1 MRADRPAVERV
12 LAAVEQQQIEL
23 IRIDYVD
30 WAGLLRGRV
39 VGRERL
45 SEAFATGIGSAQTNV
60 TIGLD
65 DHETDPALG
74 PQSGEVWYVPDPTT
88 FVALPWQPG
97 YGHMFV
103 DIVQRDGEPWFGDPR
118 AALRRLAAEAAGEL
132 GVLRLGFEQEGH
144 LLRREGD
151 RLAPSFETR
160 VFLADFPDLAPGFFL
175 DMTRALAAL
184 GTPLEKF
191 TIEGSQGMPELN
203 VPFNDPLPAADE
215 HARFKLAFRA
225 IARQHELLGT
235 FMPKP
240 FADRPGA
247 GCHVHISLA
256 EGETGADRFA
266 PSPADSAGLSET
278 GRRFLAGLLAHADA
292 LCAIGSPTVNSYKR
306 LQPGAWAPCV
316 KAYGPSNRSAMIRI
330 VEQRSPER
338 PVRLELRSPDGTAN
352 SYLLAAAIVA
362 CGLDGVRQKL
372 DPGPP
377 TSLDVGQPDAIAE
390 ERAAFLPRSLD
401 RALDALERDEVLA
414 QALGP
419 RLLQG
424 WLRLKRQEWSTFSTA
439 VTDWEQH
446 TYADLF

>member
-1 MRADRPAVERV
+1 MSADRTAVERV
-12 LAAVEQQQIEL
+12 LAAVDQQHIEL

-30 WAGLLRGRV
+30 WGGLLRGRV

-45 SEAFATGIGSAQTNV
+45 REAFATGIGSAQTNL

-74 PQSGEVWYVPDPTT
+74 PQSGEVWYLPDPTT

-103 DIVQRDGEPWFGDPR
+103 DVVQGDGEPWFGDPR
-118 AALRRLAAEAAGEL
+118 ATLRRVAREATAEL
-132 GVLRLGFEQEGH
+132 GVVRLGFEQEGH
-144 LLRREGD
+144 LLRRDGD

-160 VFLADFPDLAPGFFL
+160 VFLADFPDQAPGFFL
-175 DMTRALAAL
+175 DMTRTLAAL

-203 VPFNDPLPAADE
+203 VPFNDALPAADE

-225 IARQHELLGT
+225 ISRQHGLLGT

-256 EGETGADRFA
+256 DGETGTDRFA
-266 PSPADSAGLSET
+266 PSAAEAGALSET
-278 GRRFLAGLLAHADA
+278 GRHFLGGLLAHADA

-316 KAYGPSNRSAMIRI
+316 KSYGPSNRSAMIRL
-330 VEQRSPER
+330 VEQRSPR
-338 PVRLELRSPDGTAN
+338 GATRLELRSPDGTAN

-362 CGLDGVRQKL
+362 SGMDGVRREL
-372 DPGPP
+372 DPGSP

-390 ERAAFLPRSLD
+390 ADLLPRSLD
-401 RALDALERDEVLA
+401 RALDALVRDEVLTR
-414 QALGP
+414 ALGP
-419 RLLQG
+419 RLLHG
-424 WLRLKRQEWSTFSTA
+424 WLRLKRQEWATFGTA
-439 VTDWEQH
+439 VTDWEQR
-446 TYADLF
+446 TYAELF